1 MQDGPRILI
10 AAALGKIIEPILR
23 QSLTDATIR
32 IAEDKAAVQRAVGDR
47 LRFDVVVTDLTWMD
61 YAVEYSFDG
70 LDVLNALRQA
80 GRQTPVIF
88 AAQGHGRERDH
99 LDEAVEQPEVVGI
112 YRKATGPAPLIES
125 IDIAV
130 SGGSLDV
137 TRFPPD
143 NSPPD
148 IMRIHAYFKKG
159 KGATAARL
167 AGAIASG
174 RAVNHD
180 TLASTAHVGYDT
192 AAKIVDYLG
201 PLIKARREHNQDL
214 KMTPEVVYRWCG
226 EHAAYILSWC
236 RRNGYGDIATR
247 RPLHPDAC
255 TPPACRWP
263 CRCKAGRP
271 GAAGMQ
277 VLACSGLDLARICLK
292 VRWCGGCS
300 GYGLACFVRR

>member
-23 QSLTDATIR
+23 QSLTDSTIR
-32 IAEDKAAVQRAVGDR
+32 IAEDKAAVQRAISDR

-99 LDEAVEQPEVVGI
+99 LDEAVEQPEVAGI
-112 YRKATGPAPLIES
+112 YRKATGPAPLIEA

-130 SGGSLDV
+130 SGGRLDV
-137 TRFPPD
+137 SRFPPG

-159 KGATAARL
+159 RGTTAARL

-180 TLASTAHVGYDT
+180 TLASSAHVGYDT

-201 PLIKARREHNQDL
+201 PLIKGRREHNQEL

-226 EHAAYILSWC
+226 EHTSYILSWC
-236 RRNGYGDIATR
+236 RRNGYSDIATR
-247 RPLHPDAC
+247 V
-255 TPPACRWP
+255 T
-263 CRCKAGRP
+263 
-271 GAAGMQ
+271 AA
-277 VLACSGLDLARICLK
+277 VTS
-292 VRWCGGCS
+292 
-300 GYGLACFVRR
+300 

>member
-1 MQDGPRILI
+1 MQDGPRILV

-32 IAEDKAAVQRAVGDR
+32 IAEDKAAVQRAISDR

-61 YAVEYSFDG
+61 YALEYSFDG

-130 SGGSLDV
+130 SGGSMDV
-137 TRFPPD
+137 SRFPP
-143 NSPPD
+143 
-148 IMRIHAYFKKG
+148 
-159 KGATAARL
+159 
-167 AGAIASG
+167 AIARQISCGFTPISKRVRARPRPGWPG
-174 RAVNHD
+174 RSRRVAR
-180 TLASTAHVGYDT
+180 STMTRSRAPRMSDMTPPPRY
-192 AAKIVDYLG
+192 VDYLG
-201 PLIKARREHNQDL
+201 PLIRARREHNQEL
-214 KMTPEVVYRWCG
+214 KMTPEVIYRWCG

-236 RRNGYGDIATR
+236 RRNGYSDIATR
-247 RPLHPDAC
+247 VTTAI
-255 TPPACRWP
+255 T
-263 CRCKAGRP
+263 
-271 GAAGMQ
+271 
-277 VLACSGLDLARICLK
+277 S
-292 VRWCGGCS
+292 
-300 GYGLACFVRR
+300 